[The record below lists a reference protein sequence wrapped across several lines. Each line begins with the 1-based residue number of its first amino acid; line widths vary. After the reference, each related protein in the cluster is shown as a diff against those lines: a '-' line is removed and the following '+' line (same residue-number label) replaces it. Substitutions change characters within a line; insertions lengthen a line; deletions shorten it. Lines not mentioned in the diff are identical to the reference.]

1 MIFEFTAYWSGPVRK
16 NSSSSRNTVE
26 HQNCAHD
33 LAKSLKMMMFGMFLS
48 TLACAAALV
57 AAQGTPSVKTEGGQL
72 VFVTNDDLMVES
84 SARGVGSGSVPGSGG
99 GSGSA
104 PRVGLLS
111 TMAAINALVESN
123 MATIRAELAS
133 EVGLT
138 PRPAPP
144 SSIRRRACRSQR
156 PPARPAP
163 CTIHS

>member
-1 MIFEFTAYWSGPVRK
+1 MA
-16 NSSSSRNTVE
+16 
-26 HQNCAHD
+26 
-33 LAKSLKMMMFGMFLS
+33 MFLS

-57 AAQGTPSVKTEGGQL
+57 AGQGTPSVKTEGGQL

-84 SARGVGSGSVPGSGG
+84 SARGEAPGSGG

-104 PRVGLLS
+104 PARVGLLS

-144 SSIRRRACRSQR
+144 SSLRRRACR
-156 PPARPAP
+156 
-163 CTIHS
+163 